1 MPGGQRKSGKFPG
14 RFAASLRP
22 SSSRPATMPDHP
34 RLRPLDLKRHLIV
47 RVVVFACAV
56 LLLGS
61 AVALVETRY
70 RVRADI
76 QRTGQTIR
84 QLITDEIHRNGNAY
98 NRSLSDIDLDLE
110 TLQPIGELI
119 HFCIRLNDLY
129 SHTVGQRCFDRPA
142 AMPEW
147 IESAMHRVIGDEAIY
162 QGPIG
167 QYPGITVGQL
177 TVTPNVGSELLALG
191 KNLLNLLAV
200 SLTILL
206 LSFLIYRPV
215 RNALA
220 PSEAMLHTLKRLEEG
235 DLAARM
241 PAFALI
247 ELDRIGQGFNHLA
260 ERLQHTI
267 GTQQRLAHRLLS
279 AREEERLHLSRELH
293 DEFGQYLASLNAEA
307 GFALEL
313 ADEGVPAL
321 RPCAESIGRTTRHMM
336 EVLQRILHRL
346 RPLGLE
352 EFGLRASLQQ
362 LVDDWNRRGRGA
374 TDFSLHIDAPL
385 DRLPDELAVHLYRI
399 VQESMTNAVRHGQ
412 ARQVAVAL
420 RADGAGLQLTIRD
433 DGRGLAPAGPV
444 GNGGGG
450 PGGGFGLLGM
460 EERVLALGGTLD
472 IRPAADGGTTVAV
485 GLPFTPADGGRP

>member
-1 MPGGQRKSGKFPG
+1 
-14 RFAASLRP
+14 
-22 SSSRPATMPDHP
+22 MPDHP
-34 RLRPLDLKRHLIV
+34 RLRPLDLKRHLII
-47 RVVVFACAV
+47 RVVVFACTV

-61 AVALVETRY
+61 AVALLETRY

-76 QRTGQTIR
+76 ERTGQTIR
-84 QLITDEIHRNGNAY
+84 QLITDEIHHHGNA
-98 NRSLSDIDLDLE
+98 NSRNLGEQDLDLA
-110 TLQPIGELI
+110 TLEPIGELI
-119 HFCIRLNDLY
+119 HFCIRLTDLY
-129 SHTVGQRCFDRPA
+129 DQTVSQRCFDRPA
-142 AMPEW
+142 AMPAL

-167 QYPGITVGQL
+167 QYPGVTIGQL
-177 TVTPNVGSELLALG
+177 TVTPNVGSELLTLG

-200 SLTILL
+200 SLSILL

-220 PSEAMLHTLKRLEEG
+220 PSAVMLQTLKRLEEG

-260 ERLQHTI
+260 ERLRHTI
-267 GTQQRLAHRLLS
+267 ATQQRLAHRLLS

-321 RPCAESIGRTTRHMM
+321 RPCAESIGRTSRHMM
-336 EVLQRILHRL
+336 EVLHQILHRL

-352 EFGLRASLQQ
+352 EFGLPTSLQQ
-362 LVDDWNRRGRGA
+362 LVDDWQRRCRGA
-374 TDFSLHIDAPL
+374 TDFSLDIDAPL
-385 DRLPDELAVHLYRI
+385 DGLPDELAVHLYRI

-420 RADGAGLQLTIRD
+420 RTDGADLRLTIRD
-433 DGRGLAPAGPV
+433 DGRGLAPPGP
-444 GNGGGG
+444 GEN
-450 PGGGFGLLGM
+450 GGGFGLLGM

-472 IRPAADGGTTVAV
+472 VRPSEDGGTTVAV
-485 GLPFTPADGGRP
+485 RLPFAPADGGCR